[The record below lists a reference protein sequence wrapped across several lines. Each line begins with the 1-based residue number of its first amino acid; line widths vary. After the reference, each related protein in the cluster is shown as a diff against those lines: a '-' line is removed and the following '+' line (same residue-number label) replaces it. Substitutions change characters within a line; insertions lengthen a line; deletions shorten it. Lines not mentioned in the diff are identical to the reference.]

1 MAEAASI
8 TSAARTSDAR
18 WPLFVRRGLAVLVGA
33 IFVYAGTIKLF
44 DPVRFA
50 ADITNYEIVP
60 WPVAIR
66 LAFYL
71 PWLEVLCGLALIFQ
85 RLFSG
90 ALLLT
95 GALTL
100 IFLGATISLKARGLD
115 VNCGCFGTVVN
126 LGFGGHL
133 VLDLALLGILVVLW
147 YCRAPRAGG
156 AAD

>member
-1 MAEAASI
+1 MAETTSI
-8 TSAARTSDAR
+8 TPAAATTGAL
-18 WPLFVRRGLAVLVGA
+18 WPLFVRRGLALLVGA
-33 IFVYAGTIKLF
+33 VFVYAGTIKLL
-44 DPVRFA
+44 DPPRFA

-60 WPVAIR
+60 WSVAIR

-90 ALLLT
+90 ALLVT
-95 GALTL
+95 GTLML

-133 VLDLALLGILVVLW
+133 VLDLALLGVLVLLW
-147 YCRAPRAGG
+147 CWPR
-156 AAD
+156 

>member
-1 MAEAASI
+1 MAETASI
-8 TSAARTSDAR
+8 TPAATTSGAR
-18 WPLFVRRGLAVLVGA
+18 WPLFVRRGLALLVGA
-33 IFVYAGTIKLF
+33 VFVYAGTIKLL
-44 DPVRFA
+44 DPLRFA

-60 WPVAIR
+60 WSLAIR

-90 ALLLT
+90 ALLVT
-95 GALTL
+95 GTL
-100 IFLGATISLKARGLD
+100 MLVFLGATISLKARGLD

-133 VLDLALLGILVVLW
+133 VLDLALLGVLALLW
-147 YCRAPRAGG
+147 CWPR
-156 AAD
+156 